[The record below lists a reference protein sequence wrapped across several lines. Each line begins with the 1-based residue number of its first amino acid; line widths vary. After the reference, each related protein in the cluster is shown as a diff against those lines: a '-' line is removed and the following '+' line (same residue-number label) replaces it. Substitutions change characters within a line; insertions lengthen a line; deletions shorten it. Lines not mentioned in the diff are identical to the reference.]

1 MFTIWTIAK
10 TILETCGI
18 WVTYCNSVNWEPELM
33 TIFVT
38 WQLIVK
44 LDSIRNSCDVFRIL
58 LIFSVSETPFLKG
71 QYGNFPH
78 IFNFNIPPNIA
89 RGTTKYWVRSWSK
102 SFSFIL
108 KLISGR
114 KIIQRTPQNSFSL
127 DEIVSFA
134 LATFHWQ
141 IELLAPSVVFKFW
154 PSGGALIANL
164 HCFQS
169 WPPGHCWHYQLVL
182 G

>member
-1 MFTIWTIAK
+1 MFFFTILTLLTFFTIFDNCFWD
-10 TILETCGI
+10 TD
-18 WVTYCNSVNWEPELM
+18 YNSDNWEPEFM

-141 IELLAPSVVFKFW
+141 GEHWLQICIVSKV
-154 PSGGALIANL
+154 
-164 HCFQS
+164 
-169 WPPGHCWHYQLVL
+169 GHQVTDIHRL
-182 G
+182 